1 MTQEPEAS
9 QDRTIQDPQSPRDR
23 DMRTREDMR
32 ADRVRREEM
41 SAHRPSRG
49 EPEVQPHQT
58 SFWPEMDQYRHRFD
72 EIQAEFVEEPRA
84 AVEKAE
90 KLIEEAV
97 QKMTGSIHEHLQR
110 IHGDIAQE
118 SDTERLRLAMRSY
131 RDFIDS
137 FGGRQAA

>member
-1 MTQEPEAS
+1 M
-9 QDRTIQDPQSPRDR
+9 
-23 DMRTREDMR
+23 REDVH

-41 SAHRPSRG
+41 SDNRQSRV
-49 EPEVQPHQT
+49 EPQVQPHQT

-97 QKMTGSIHEHLQR
+97 QKITGSIHEHLQR
-110 IHGDIAQE
+110 IHGDIAKE

-137 FGGRQAA
+137 FGGRRAA